1 VVDSPSTEVCGE
13 SGWSGVSEVGTI
25 WERGDVD
32 GKGKE
37 GCSEEG
43 SKEENHQEEK
53 VATPLCQLLGRA
65 AAVERRSLLSAR

>member
-1 VVDSPSTEVCGE
+1 
-13 SGWSGVSEVGTI
+13 VSEVEVL

-43 SKEENHQEEK
+43 GNKEENHQEEK
-53 VATPLCQLLGRA
+53 VATPLCRLLGRA
-65 AAVERRSLLSAR
+65 AAAERRSLLSAR

>member
-1 VVDSPSTEVCGE
+1 MVDAPSTEVCGE
-13 SGWSGVSEVGTI
+13 SGWSGVGEVGVI

-43 SKEENHQEEK
+43 LSKENQQEEK
-53 VATPLCQLLGRA
+53 VATPLCLPVGCA
-65 AAVERRSLLSAR
+65 AAAERRSLVSAR